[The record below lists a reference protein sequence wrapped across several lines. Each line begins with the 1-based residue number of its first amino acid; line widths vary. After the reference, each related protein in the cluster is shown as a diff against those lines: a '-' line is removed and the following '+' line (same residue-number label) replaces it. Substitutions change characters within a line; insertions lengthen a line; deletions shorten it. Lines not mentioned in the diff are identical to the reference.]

1 MRRVMVYYT
10 VKPEAAEANERVVR
24 DVYEEFGR
32 LRPDEFPATARS
44 CWTTAPW
51 NRSARSALPEPH
63 RERRRDE
70 G

>member
-32 LRPDEFPATARS
+32 LRPDEFRYGTFVLDDG
-44 CWTTAPW
+44 
-51 NRSARSALPEPH
+51 ALEQVGSF
-63 RERRRDE
+63 RFA
-70 G
+70 GAAS